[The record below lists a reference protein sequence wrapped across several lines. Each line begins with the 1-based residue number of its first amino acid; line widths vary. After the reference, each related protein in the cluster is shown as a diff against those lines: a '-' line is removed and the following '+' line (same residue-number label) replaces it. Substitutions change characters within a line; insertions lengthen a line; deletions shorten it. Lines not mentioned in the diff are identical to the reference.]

1 MTNVKKFYCLKGLLN
16 SKNVLTRNVF
26 LHAVVAKLIRN
37 IFYIDDTFHD
47 DITIFESEGVIRK
60 TKM

>member
-1 MTNVKKFYCLKGLLN
+1 MKWNFGEIIPTIFSGNELLFF
-16 SKNVLTRNVF
+16 F
-26 LHAVVAKLIRN
+26 LHAVVAKLIKN

-47 DITIFESEGVIRK
+47 DITIFESEGFIRK